1 MDVWLA
7 VRYLHLLALAFFV
20 GGQLMLA
27 AVVVP
32 VTRDGARDVLRAM
45 ARRFAWG
52 SVVAIAVLVATGSA
66 MASHYGRWS
75 EPALHLKLALVAVL
89 GGMVVWHMRAPEG
102 RALAVGL
109 FVVSLVVVWL
119 GASVAH

>member
-1 MDVWLA
+1 MDLWLA

-32 VTRDGARDVLRAM
+32 VTREGAGDVLRAM

-52 SVVAIAVLVATGSA
+52 TGRNRGRCRTCS
-66 MASHYGRWS
+66 MARSR
-75 EPALHLKLALVAVL
+75 
-89 GGMVVWHMRAPEG
+89 RAPAAPYAG
-102 RALAVGL
+102 RPTLPVTE
-109 FVVSLVVVWL
+109 
-119 GASVAH
+119 VAGRHVM